1 MQLIANQQ
9 LVKNRVRLGLGFHI
23 AALAVFA
30 LGLFLSTTT
39 IDPTRGDLPYT
50 SWLAILLGLVLYSLG
65 QTQLRRWGPR
75 NRQEEPL
82 GQAIRGLDDR
92 YKLYAFLASSLP
104 DYILISPAGAQVLIV
119 RQEANQIACVRDQWN
134 KGAGS
139 GPMSR
144 VMSLFGPTLGNP
156 SADAAK
162 QLVKLRA
169 LLAERGL
176 PDVPTSAL
184 IVFTNPKVQLRVE
197 GCSATVTRLKELKDV
212 LRRMSGKG
220 QNVALSAA
228 RIREVQK
235 IFDERM
241 QAARSWR

>member
-30 LGLFLSTTT
+30 LGLFLSTQ
-39 IDPTRGDLPYT
+39 IDATHELPLA
-50 SWLAILLGLVLYSLG
+50 SWAAILFGLVLYSLG

-75 NRQEEPL
+75 NRQEEQI
-82 GQAIRGLDDR
+82 GQAIRSLDDR
-92 YKLYAFLASSLP
+92 YKLYAFLSSSLP
-104 DYILISPAGAQVLIV
+104 DYILISPAGAHILIV
-119 RQEANQIACVRDQWN
+119 RQEGNQIACVRDQWN
-134 KGAGS
+134 KGTGAGS
-139 GPMSR
+139 LSR

-162 QLVKLRA
+162 QLQKLRA
-169 LLAERGL
+169 LLAENGL
-176 PDVPTSAL
+176 EDVPTSAL

-197 GCSATVTRLKELKDV
+197 GCSATVTRVKELKDV
-212 LRRMSGKG
+212 LRRMAGKG
-220 QNVALSAA
+220 QNVALSSA
-228 RIREVQK
+228 RIREVQR

>member
-30 LGLFLSTTT
+30 LGLALSVQ
-39 IDPTRGDLPYT
+39 IDATRELPLA
-50 SWLAILLGLVLYSLG
+50 SWAAILFGLVLYSLG

-75 NRQEEPL
+75 NRQEEQL
-82 GQAIRGLDDR
+82 GQAIRSLDDR
-92 YKLYAFLASSLP
+92 YKLYAFLASALP
-104 DYILISPAGAQVLIV
+104 DYILISPAGAHILIV

-134 KGAGS
+134 KGSGAGPA
-139 GPMSR
+139 GR
-144 VMSLFGPTLGNP
+144 LMSLFGPTLGNP

-169 LLAERGL
+169 LLAERGMQ
-176 PDVPTSAL
+176 DVPTSAL

-197 GCSATVTRLKELKDV
+197 GCSATVTRVKELKDV
-212 LRRMSGKG
+212 LRRMAGKG
-220 QNVALSAA
+220 QNVALSSA